1 MGIAGYIRVSTEDQN
16 FDRQLEA
23 THDYAQNTLEAEPPE
38 IETYRDKS
46 TGTNT
51 ERSGYHDLMD
61 AVEAGEHDAV
71 VVKSI
76 SRVARSIR
84 DLEATAERI
93 REAGAELHVIDE
105 NLILQPEGDD
115 PYQAA
120 LFRLLGVFAQLEA
133 EMAQQRTKE
142 GIASRRQE
150 EDYHHGRPPL
160 GFETDDGHLV
170 PAENYDQVVAT
181 LDLVIDDNLSKRAAA
196 KELDTSRST
205 IDRAL
210 DRADLYGL

>member
-1 MGIAGYIRVSTEDQN
+1 ME
-16 FDRQLEA
+16 
-23 THDYAQNTLEAEPPE
+23 
-38 IETYRDKS
+38 
-46 TGTNT
+46 
-51 ERSGYHDLMD
+51 
-61 AVEAGEHDAV
+61 AVESEEHDVV
-71 VVKSI
+71 VVKSF
-76 SRVARSIR
+76 SRVARFIR

-93 REAGAELHVIDE
+93 REAGAELHIIDE
-105 NLILQPEGDD
+105 NLTLQPEGDD

-142 GIASRRQE
+142 GIASRGQE
-150 EDYHHGRPPL
+150 DGYHHGRPPL

-181 LDLVIDDNLSKRAAA
+181 LDMVTENQLSKRAAA
-196 KELDTSRST
+196 KELNTSRST

-210 DRADLYGL
+210 DRSGLYGL

>member
-1 MGIAGYIRVSTEDQN
+1 
-16 FDRQLEA
+16 
-23 THDYAQNTLEAEPPE
+23 
-38 IETYRDKS
+38 
-46 TGTNT
+46 
-51 ERSGYHDLMD
+51 MD
-61 AVEAGEHDAV
+61 AVESDEHDVV

-93 REAGAELHVIDE
+93 REAGAELHIIDE
-105 NLILQPEGDD
+105 NLTLQPEGDD

-150 EDYHHGRPPL
+150 DGYHHGRPPL
-160 GFETDDGHLV
+160 GFETDEGHLV
-170 PAENYDQVVAT
+170 PADNYDQVVAT
-181 LDLVIDDNLSKRAAA
+181 LDMVEQGNLSKRAAA
-196 KELDTSRST
+196 KELGTSRST
-205 IDRAL
+205 IIRAL
-210 DRADLYGL
+210 NRSDLYGI

>member
-1 MGIAGYIRVSTEDQN
+1 MSVAVYVRVSTEDQN
-16 FDRQLEA
+16 LNRQLEA
-23 THDYAQNTLEAEPPE
+23 THDYAQSILDTEPTDV
-38 IETYRDKS
+38 ETYRDKS

-61 AVEAGEHDAV
+61 AVEDGEHDVV

-93 REAGAELHVIDE
+93 RKAGAELHIIDE
-105 NLILQPEGDD
+105 NLTLQPEGDD

-150 EDYHHGRPPL
+150 DGYHHGRPPL
-160 GFETDDGHLV
+160 GFETDEGHLV
-170 PAENYDQVVAT
+170 PADNYDQVVAT
-181 LDLVIDDNLSKRAAA
+181 LDMVKQNNLSKRAAA
-196 KELDTSRST
+196 SELETSRST
-205 IDRAL
+205 INRAL
-210 DRADLYGL
+210 KRADLYGL